1 VTAITRD
8 SHRRFRYRDAADLR
22 RDIAALDLSIPWDD
36 DPTPLLSPVRVGDRT
51 LPNRLAVHP
60 MEGFDARADG
70 SPGELAFRRYRR
82 YGAGGSGL
90 IWFEATAVVEEGR
103 SNPRQFYLHEANV
116 GEFGRLVSETRQAAT
131 GPAGADGGALLI
143 LQLTHSG
150 RWSKPDDRRRPL
162 IVHHNAVLDAMVDI
176 DATYPV
182 VSDAALDRLQDA
194 FVDAARLA
202 ASAGFD
208 GVDVKACHGYLVSEL
223 LAGFTREGRYGGS
236 LENRSRFLLD
246 TVQRIR
252 AEVPGLLV
260 TSRINVFDGLPYP
273 YGFGVARDE
282 PDEPDL
288 AEPRHVLE
296 KLQGQGCE
304 LANVSLGVPYCRPH
318 LGRPFNRAVPGSP
331 SAPEHPLVGVARHL
345 ALARRLQR
353 ALPELRLVGTGYSWL
368 RHFFPYVGAAAVREG
383 GISIVGLG
391 RMAFAYPDFARDLSE
406 HGTLNARKSCVGCS
420 SCSELMR
427 DGRMSGC
434 VVRDGDL
441 YHLREPVDREL
452 KGGRA

>member
-1 VTAITRD
+1 MTTITRE
-8 SHRRFRYRDAADLR
+8 SHRRFRYRDAAELR
-22 RDIAALDLSIPWDD
+22 RDITALDLGLLWDD
-36 DPTPLLSPVRVGDRT
+36 DPTPLLATASIGNHDLT
-51 LPNRLAVHP
+51 NRLAVHP
-60 MEGFDARADG
+60 MEAFDARPDG

-103 SNPRQFYLHEANV
+103 SNPRQFYLHAANV
-116 GEFGRLVSETRQAAT
+116 GEFRRLVSATRQAAT
-131 GPAGADGGALLI
+131 ERDCAAGDPLLV

-150 RWSKPDDRRRPL
+150 RWSKPDGSRRPL
-162 IVHHNAVLDAMVDI
+162 IAHHNAVLDAMVGI
-176 DATYPV
+176 DAAYTP

-223 LAGFTREGRYGGS
+223 LAGFTRDGRYGGP

-246 TVQRIR
+246 TVRRIR
-252 AEVPGLLV
+252 SEVPGLLV

-273 YGFGVARDE
+273 YGFGVARDD

-288 AEPRHVLE
+288 SEPRLVLE
-296 KLQGQGCE
+296 RLQGLGCE
-304 LANVSLGVPYCRPH
+304 LASVTLGVPYCRPH

-345 ALARRLQR
+345 GLARELQR
-353 ALPELRLVGTGYSWL
+353 ALPDLRLVGTGYSWL
-368 RHFFPYVGAAAVREG
+368 RHFFPHVGAAAVREG
-383 GISIVGLG
+383 AISIVGLG
-391 RMAFAYPDFARDLSE
+391 RMAFAYPDFARDLAK
-406 HGTLNARKSCVGCS
+406 HGALDPRKSCVGCS

-441 YHLREPVDREL
+441 YHLPRPADRL